1 MTFSNAK
8 MEAIAM
14 VLRIRTTGHAATA
27 MAAVQGVLQI
37 FRQCALSLFVLLEDL
52 ITVVMQ
58 AMYALNLTQVYGCV
72 RTLAICDCVNKLQI
86 LSYYLFT

>member
-14 VLRIRTTGHAATA
+14 VLRIRTNGHAATA

-72 RTLAICDCVNKLQI
+72 RTLAICDCVNKLRI

>member
-14 VLRIRTTGHAATA
+14 VLRIRTYGHAATA

-37 FRQCALSLFVLLEDL
+37 FRQCAPSLFVLLEDL

-58 AMYALNLTQVYGCV
+58 AMYALNCT
-72 RTLAICDCVNKLQI
+72 
-86 LSYYLFT
+86 

>member
-27 MAAVQGVLQI
+27 MAAVQSVLQI
-37 FRQCALSLFVLLEDL
+37 SRQCAPSLFVLLEDL

-58 AMYALNLTQVYGCV
+58 AMYALNCT
-72 RTLAICDCVNKLQI
+72 
-86 LSYYLFT
+86 